1 VRYAL
6 TEAEG
11 RKRHHL
17 LGALWWLH
25 FWWRH
30 VIEVIDDG
38 CIELSTS
45 TSLAGAL
52 GLIEQVEMR
61 ARQAN
66 YVMHDVAV
74 EQPQGVVTS
83 DTRVDADSDSSR
95 DDFEATEGR
104 SFGIIM
110 VERGWLIGT
119 R

>member
-1 VRYAL
+1 MLRPL
-6 TEAEG
+6 
-11 RKRHHL
+11 R
-17 LGALWWLH
+17 WLH

-52 GLIEQVEMR
+52 GLVEQVEML

-66 YVMHDVAV
+66 YVTHDVAL

-83 DTRVDADSDSSR
+83 DARVDADSDSSR

-104 SFGIIM
+104 SFGI
-110 VERGWLIGT
+110 VVAECG
-119 R
+119 